1 MDRKAAL
8 LQVPTQVLVTHA
20 VLLLR
25 TVNRYES
32 KEKQLSDF
40 TRHYSKEMLVDYIV
54 HFFDSAPEKAAE
66 QFSEPNELSD
76 GLDDDYYTPSATAG
90 DYSPSCPWNAPGMS
104 VSDFI

>member
-1 MDRKAAL
+1 MDRKETL
-8 LQVPTQVLVTHA
+8 LQAPTQVLVTHA

-40 TRHYSKEMLVDYIV
+40 ARYYSKEILADYIV
-54 HFFDSAPEKAAE
+54 HFFDSVPEKSVE
-66 QFSEPNELSD
+66 QSSEPNTLSD
-76 GLDDDYYTPSATAG
+76 GLDGDYYMSSATAG
-90 DYSPSCPWNAPGMS
+90 DYGPSCPWNAPGMS